1 MERVM
6 SRDDASDSNS
16 TKRRVCAFL
25 ENGTHSSTYIGGE
38 YNISCVRASSFLQE
52 AANIAYIVHVPIRM
66 LYTDSSA
73 TPFHSIPSHKATV
86 PYLLL
91 MIMDA
96 TAICGG
102 SAN

>member
-1 MERVM
+1 MV
-6 SRDDASDSNS
+6 
-16 TKRRVCAFL
+16 
-25 ENGTHSSTYIGGE
+25 
-38 YNISCVRASSFLQE
+38 Q
-52 AANIAYIVHVPIRM
+52 VPIRM
-66 LYTDSSA
+66 LFLDSA
-73 TPFHSIPSHKATV
+73 RILLLHHSIPSNKATV